1 MQNKKSFKIRMFL
14 IFLSEEKVR
23 QKGERDTN
31 EELKLNKRDNVRNK
45 VRKRE
50 RERKLNLKN

>member
-31 EELKLNKRDNVRNK
+31 EELKLNKRKNARKK
-45 VRKRE
+45 VR
-50 RERKLNLKN
+50 